1 MNKKCYVLTTIDMLD
16 IDKRISTNVFLK
28 KDAAKS
34 VFEAIKSEAEDIAD
48 AGTYFL
54 DESVDGKYSGL
65 VDFFKNDAVML
76 IIQETDLDE

>member
-1 MNKKCYVLTTIDMLD
+1 MSKKCYVLTTVDMLD
-16 IDKRISTNVFLK
+16 IDKRISINVFLK

-34 VFEAIKSEAEDIAD
+34 VFEAVKNEAENIAD

-65 VDFFKNDAVML
+65 IDFFKNDAVML